1 MALTATIF
9 RFELNLSDVD
19 RGVYDALELRVAR
32 HPSETDEHMVT
43 RVLAMAL
50 EHREGLAF
58 GRGISTPE
66 DPALSAPGEHGT
78 IALWVEIGHPAPER
92 LHKITKQADDVAV
105 YTHKDPAGL
114 LADLGSGK
122 VHRGDEVRVVAFETA
137 FVARLVETLDRKNQW
152 EVLRNEGSLYVT
164 IAGTVLET
172 VPGQLSASA

>member
-1 MALTATIF
+1 MALSATIF

-50 EHREGLAF
+50 EHREGLTF

-78 IALWVEIGHPAPER
+78 IALWIEIGHPAPER
-92 LHKITKQADDVAV
+92 LHKITKQAEDVAV
-105 YTHKDPAGL
+105 YTHKDPAAL
-114 LADLGSGK
+114 LADLSSGK
-122 VHRGDEVRVVAFETA
+122 IHRGDEVRVVAFDPA
-137 FVARLVETLDRKNQW
+137 FIAALGSKLDRTSRW
-152 EVLRNEGSLYVT
+152 EILRNEGNLYLTVGEEVIET
-164 IAGTVLET
+164 IPALH
-172 VPGQLSASA
+172 PR

>member
-19 RGVYDALELRVAR
+19 RGVYEALELRVAR

-50 EHREGLAF
+50 EHREGLSF

-78 IALWVEIGHPAPER
+78 IALWIEIGHPAPER
-92 LHKITKQADDVAV
+92 LHKITKAAADVAV
-105 YTHKDPAGL
+105 YTHKDPAPL
-114 LADLGSGK
+114 LTELGSGK
-122 VHRGDEVRVVAFETA
+122 VHRGDEVRVIAFEPA
-137 FVARLVETLDRKNQW
+137 FIAALVGTLDRKNRW
-152 EVLRNEGSLYVT
+152 ELLRNEGSLYVT
-164 IAGTVLET
+164 VGERVIET
-172 VPGQLSASA
+172 VPSLPSA

>member
-19 RGVYDALELRVAR
+19 RGVYEELELRVAR

-50 EHREGLAF
+50 EHREGLSF

-78 IALWVEIGHPAPER
+78 TALWIEIGHPAPAR
-92 LHKITKQADDVAV
+92 LHKITKAAEDVAV
-105 YTHKDPAGL
+105 YTHRDPAPL
-114 LADLGSGK
+114 LGELDSGK
-122 VHRGDEVRVVAFETA
+122 VHRGDEVRVVALDPRFIGA
-137 FVARLVETLDRKNQW
+137 LVETLDRKNRW

-164 IAGTVLET
+164 VGETVIET
-172 VPGQLSASA
+172 VPTLRP

>member
-19 RGVYDALELRVAR
+19 RGVYEALELRVAR
-32 HPSETDEHMVT
+32 HPSETDEYMVT

-50 EHREGLAF
+50 EHREGRSF

-66 DPALSAPGEHGT
+66 DPPLSAPGEHGT

-92 LHKITKQADDVAV
+92 LHKITKQAADVAV

-122 VHRGDEVRVVAFETA
+122 VHRGDEVRVVAFAPA
-137 FVARLVETLDRKNQW
+137 FVAKLVEMLDRKNPW
-152 EVLRNEGSLYVT
+152 EVLRNEGNLYVT
-164 IAGTVLET
+164 VGET
-172 VPGQLSASA
+172 VIETMPSLLGA